1 MKGHFV
7 SVTGNSMYP
16 AILPD
21 DRVFIE
27 QKDKYDVG
35 DILVFNYQS
44 EQCLIHRLLF
54 CANNCYYC
62 KGDNSFRIEGV
73 TYQSI
78 LGKVKFILRRE
89 NIILP
94 ENMSSEFI
102 RRSLKVGLNFYR
114 AGNNRDEIIN
124 STAYIEY
131 KQHYNGGK

>member
-44 EQCLIHRLLF
+44 E
-54 CANNCYYC
+54 Y
-62 KGDNSFRIEGV
+62 
-73 TYQSI
+73 
-78 LGKVKFILRRE
+78 
-89 NIILP
+89 
-94 ENMSSEFI
+94 
-102 RRSLKVGLNFYR
+102 
-114 AGNNRDEIIN
+114 
-124 STAYIEY
+124 
-131 KQHYNGGK
+131 